1 MNYRLQSSIPLSKL
15 EDYFKLKNY
24 SNQTIACYISI
35 IKRVLIFSNKDIHH
49 LTIDD
54 FERFI
59 LDKSK
64 STSFSNQI
72 INAGKLFLK
81 YGLSKNDFIVNKFI
95 RPRKELILPNVIPEN
110 HIIKSIDKIQNIKHK
125 AILSLAYSVGLRR
138 SDILNL
144 RISDIDS
151 KNMQIK
157 INQGKGNKDAY
168 LPLSQNC
175 LAILRKY
182 YKQYGPKDYLFEGQ
196 FGSQY
201 SGESLNQI
209 AKKYFG
215 KQYHFHNIRHSTA
228 THLLNK
234 GVDIAFIQKLL
245 RHSNIKTTMIYLK
258 ITTRDLNNLPIY

>member
-1 MNYRLQSSIPLSKL
+1 MNYNMQSSMPLSNL
-15 EDYFKLKNY
+15 ENYFKLKNY
-24 SNQTIACYISI
+24 SKRTITCYISI
-35 IKRVLIFSNKDIHH
+35 IQRVLVFSNKDIYH
-49 LTIDD
+49 LTIAD

-59 LDKSK
+59 LIQSK

-81 YGLSKNDFIVNKFI
+81 YGLGKTDFVVNKFI
-95 RPRKELILPNVIPEN
+95 RPRKELILPNVISEE
-110 HIIKSIDKIQNIKHK
+110 HIKNSIDKIQNIKHK
-125 AILSLAYSVGLRR
+125 AILSLAYSVALRR

-144 RISDIDS
+144 KLSDVDS
-151 KNMQIK
+151 QNMQIK

-175 LAILRKY
+175 LDILRRY
-182 YKQYGPKDYLFEGQ
+182 YKQYKPKDYLFNGQ
-196 FGSQY
+196 NKEQY

-209 AKKYFG
+209 VKKYFG

-234 GVDIAFIQKLL
+234 GVDISFIQKLL
-245 RHSNIKTTMIYLK
+245 RHENIKTTMIYLK

>member
-1 MNYRLQSSIPLSKL
+1 MNYKTQSSAPLSNL

-24 SNQTIACYISI
+24 SKQTVICYTSI
-35 IKRVLIFSNKDIHH
+35 IQRVLVTSTKDVYH
-49 LTIDD
+49 LTIED
-54 FERFI
+54 FENFI
-59 LDKSK
+59 LTQSR

-81 YGLSKNDFIVNKFI
+81 YGLGKTDFVVNKFI
-95 RPRKELILPNVIPEN
+95 RPRKELILPNVISEE
-110 HIIKSIDKIQNIKHK
+110 HIKNSIDKIQNIKHK
-125 AILSLAYSVGLRR
+125 AILSLAYSVALRR
-138 SDILNL
+138 SDVLNL

-151 KNMQIK
+151 QSMQIK

-168 LPLSQNC
+168 LPLSQTC
-175 LAILRKY
+175 LYILRRY
-182 YKQYGPKDYLFEGQ
+182 YIQYKPKNYLFEGQ
-196 FGSQY
+196 NKEQY

-209 AKKYFG
+209 VKRYFG

-234 GVDIAFIQKLL
+234 GVDISFIQKLL
-245 RHSNIKTTMIYLK
+245 RHSDVKTTMIYLK